1 MVTKALHSDKE
12 TREWI
17 VSDDALPFSQAEYA
31 AHITKTRCTIEE
43 RGIDLLIAT
52 NPSNLA

>member
-17 VSDDALPFSQAEYA
+17 VSDDALPFSRAE
-31 AHITKTRCTIEE
+31 HITKTRCTIEE
-43 RGIDLLIAT
+43 RGIDLLVAT